1 MLGSGKKNTKIYK
14 AIHLATGQV
23 YALKE
28 VEAKNFDKLNEYK
41 EEAVQLMKIQNHPNI
56 IRSSGYYLS
65 ETKYNS
71 YKLGIVTEYMDG
83 NMNLEYLYR
92 KRKKQNL
99 YWTEE

>member
-1 MLGSGKKNTKIYK
+1 
-14 AIHLATGQV
+14 
-23 YALKE
+23 
-28 VEAKNFDKLNEYK
+28 
-41 EEAVQLMKIQNHPNI
+41 MKIQNHPNI

-99 YWTEE
+99 YWTEEEVLKFYCSLISTCSFLQSKGICHRDVKPANIFIT